1 MIKYLCGRKRAL
13 AMKWACKSTAAR
25 YDDFKMMKSEIG
37 KLKNEN
43 KLRKIKEPKNNEA
56 MALLEKE
63 KLCRDISRHGTLQL
77 FFEQGDEEGSNQITF
92 DNEKQIT
99 LKYYNCCKHLILLA
113 KIWREKDFQFSKKK
127 KGKTSQFLN

>member
-1 MIKYLCGRKRAL
+1 MMKL
-13 AMKWACKSTAAR
+13 AQKPTAAR

-63 KLCRDISRHGTLQL
+63 KLCRDISRHGTLYL
-77 FFEQGDEEGSNQITF
+77 FFEQSDEKWSNQITF
-92 DNEKQIT
+92 DSEKQIT
-99 LKYYNCCKHLILLA
+99 LKHQLHFRQIFNLTCQNM
-113 KIWREKDFQFSKKK
+113 EKKYFE
-127 KGKTSQFLN
+127 L